1 MKLTN
6 TILSKLFASVILL
19 LSTAFMTSAMAEEE
33 GNSAV
38 GAKLWAETCNRC
50 HNMRDPKEF
59 SDEYWDTIVK
69 HMRVRA
75 GLTGQDSRDIT
86 AFLQSANT
94 PIKPSKPSKKKQVL
108 GDSGLSGDE
117 VYNTT
122 CVACH
127 AANGKDSF
135 PGVPDFTDKN
145 GPLTKTDLELLDN
158 IIMGFQTPGSAM
170 AMPARGG
177 NASLSDADI
186 KAVLAYIRSSFG
198 R

>member
-6 TILSKLFASVILL
+6 TILSKLFASVVLL
-19 LSTAFMTSAMAEEE
+19 LSTAFMTSAIAEE

-59 SDEYWDTIVK
+59 SDEHWATIVK

-75 GLTGQDSRDIT
+75 GLTGQDTRDIT

-94 PIKPSKPSKKKQVL
+94 PIKPVSKKKQVVSE
-108 GDSGLSGDE
+108 SGLSGKE

-127 AANGKDSF
+127 AANGKGSL
-135 PGVPDFTDKN
+135 PGVPDLTDKN
-145 GPLTKTDLELLDN
+145 GRLTKADLELLDN
-158 IIMGFQTPGSAM
+158 ILMGFQTPGSSM
-170 AMPARGG
+170 AMPPRGG

-198 R
+198 H